1 MEAAASDGMFDAQ
14 AFNGMAAQLGEID
27 RLKDEFFTGIS
38 HDLRTPLAAIGWSA
52 DLLQGGSAGPLTPKQ
67 QRLVETIQSSSQRL
81 LALVGQ
87 ILELGRLRAGQLQLD
102 LRPTDLRRAI
112 GRALDEVR
120 PLAEHGQLRLDAA
133 MPVDLPPVSADA
145 ERVQQIV
152 VNLLANAVRF
162 TPPGGRVSV
171 SAVRETTE
179 VAVQVADTGVGIPAD
194 LVSKIFDPYEQAHR
208 GRGGSGV
215 GLTVVRG
222 LVEAHGGRVWAE
234 SEEGRGSRFT
244 FTLPIAVSVARS
256 SLQ

>member
-1 MEAAASDGMFDAQ
+1 
-14 AFNGMAAQLGEID
+14 
-27 RLKDEFFTGIS
+27 
-38 HDLRTPLAAIGWSA
+38 
-52 DLLQGGSAGPLTPKQ
+52 
-67 QRLVETIQSSSQRL
+67 
-81 LALVGQ
+81 
-87 ILELGRLRAGQLQLD
+87 
-102 LRPTDLRRAI
+102 
-112 GRALDEVR
+112 VR

-133 MPVDLPPVSADA
+133 MPVDLPPVSADV

-244 FTLPIAVSVARS
+244 FTLPIAMSVARS
-256 SLQ
+256 SPQ

>member
-1 MEAAASDGMFDAQ
+1 
-14 AFNGMAAQLGEID
+14 MA
-27 RLKDEFFTGIS
+27 R
-38 HDLRTPLAAIGWSA
+38 
-52 DLLQGGSAGPLTPKQ
+52 
-67 QRLVETIQSSSQRL
+67 
-81 LALVGQ
+81 
-87 ILELGRLRAGQLQLD
+87 
-102 LRPTDLRRAI
+102 
-112 GRALDEVR
+112 RALDEVR

-244 FTLPIAVSVARS
+244 FTLPIAMSVARS
-256 SLQ
+256 SPQ